1 MEERHFWLKLSIIG
15 CVVIVILIGVGAYAC
30 SKQPTNDERKTQ
42 IKESHEVFANTQ
54 NFFIYRF
61 GEYDIGS
68 AFILV
73 DKETR
78 VEYIYTSTG
87 MYTTT
92 TMTVRVDSLGKPI
105 LYKGEFPWCY
115 NN

>member
-15 CVVIVILIGVGAYAC
+15 CIVIVILIGVGAYAC
-30 SKQPTNDERKTQ
+30 SKQPTGEEKKTQ
-42 IKESHEVFANTQ
+42 MKESYDVLSNSQ
-54 NFFIYRF
+54 DFFIYKL
-61 GEYDIGS
+61 GGYDIGS
-68 AFILV
+68 LFILV
-73 DKETR
+73 DKKTR
-78 VEYIYTSTG
+78 VEYLYSSTG
-87 MYTTT
+87 MYST